1 MSLIKKKNYNINYM
15 HFVTRSLGTAVSIQT
30 IKPFPA
36 LIYLLCCHNNFLFH
50 RGCSIC
56 TTSITCPLQFHPGWL
71 FSILHSTLWL
81 SEKENK
87 GFNVIWELGGDLLV
101 LVSTT
106 LGPVLNPRRSE
117 IIGENFATGMIFLLC
132 SSSNGVRELG
142 N

>member
-71 FSILHSTLWL
+71 FSILHSTLLL

-87 GFNVIWELGGDLLV
+87 RFQRYMRTRRRPPGARVHYTGSGFESQAEWNYRRKFCDRNDI
-101 LVSTT
+101 ST
-106 LGPVLNPRRSE
+106 LQ
-117 IIGENFATGMIFLLC
+117 
-132 SSSNGVRELG
+132 
-142 N
+142 